1 MEDMKE
7 VCVLY
12 GGNSSER
19 EVSLKSGKFIHK
31 SLEKNGYKSHLIDY
45 ADLTELEKLK
55 DFNLVFIALH
65 GEEGESGILQSK
77 MDKAGIDY
85 TGSGFEAC
93 KNSWDKE
100 ICKNILRQHNLPTP
114 DFFVYKT
121 FQEIIESKNK
131 IEEQFQEGVFIKPC
145 KEGSSIDIIKV
156 TDFSKSDLEKI
167 KVDLVDRERKF
178 LVERFIEGREFTV
191 GFLNDHILE
200 PLEIITKREFYDY
213 EAKYDDDETQIIKA
227 DLNENDLDTL
237 KEIAKNCFNVF
248 GLSRW
253 GRVDILQDQKGNFF
267 VLELNTVPGMTDHS
281 LFPYAASLKG
291 FSFDELVNEIA
302 K

>member
-1 MEDMKE
+1 MKE

-31 SLEKNGYKSHLIDY
+31 SLLRNGYKSYLIDY

-55 DFNLVFIALH
+55 DFDLVFIALH

-77 MDKAGIDY
+77 MNKAGICY
-85 TGSGFEAC
+85 TGSGFKAC

-100 ICKNILRQHNLPTP
+100 ICKNILRQHNIPTP

-121 FQEIIESKNK
+121 FQEIVESKNK
-131 IEEQFQEGVFIKPC
+131 IEEQFQEGIFIKPS

-156 TDFSKSDLEKI
+156 TDFSKTDLEKI

-191 GFLNDHILE
+191 GFLDDHILE

-227 DLNENDLDTL
+227 DLDENNLDTI

>member
-31 SLEKNGYKSHLIDY
+31 SLVKNGYKSNLIDY

-100 ICKNILRQHNLPTP
+100 ICKNILRQNNLPTP
-114 DFFVYKT
+114 DFSVYKT

-227 DLNENDLDTL
+227 DLDENDLDTL
-237 KEIAKNCFNVF
+237 KEIAKSCFNVF

-291 FSFDELVNEIA
+291 FSFDELVNEIT

>member
-1 MEDMKE
+1 MKE
-7 VCVLY
+7 VCVLF

-19 EVSLKSGKFIHK
+19 EISLKSGKFIHK
-31 SLEKNGYKSHLIDY
+31 SLVKNGYKSQLIDY

-77 MDKAGIDY
+77 MDELGIYY

-114 DFFVYKT
+114 DFFAYKT

-167 KVDLVDRERKF
+167 KVDLVDRERRF
-178 LVERFIEGREFTV
+178 LVERFIKGREFTV

-227 DLNENDLDTL
+227 DLDENDLDTL
-237 KEIAKNCFNVF
+237 KEIAANCFNVF

-267 VLELNTVPGMTDHS
+267 ILELNTVPGMTDHS

>member
-19 EVSLKSGKFIHK
+19 EVSLKSGKFIDK
-31 SLEKNGYKSHLIDY
+31 SLVKNGCKSHLIDY

-100 ICKNILRQHNLPTP
+100 ICKNILRQNNLPTP
-114 DFFVYKT
+114 DFSVYKT

-227 DLNENDLDTL
+227 DLDENDLDTL
-237 KEIAKNCFNVF
+237 KEIAKSCFNVF

-291 FSFDELVNEIA
+291 FSFDELVNEIT

>member
-1 MEDMKE
+1 M
-7 VCVLY
+7 
-12 GGNSSER
+12 
-19 EVSLKSGKFIHK
+19 
-31 SLEKNGYKSHLIDY
+31 
-45 ADLTELEKLK
+45 
-55 DFNLVFIALH
+55 
-65 GEEGESGILQSK
+65 
-77 MDKAGIDY
+77 
-85 TGSGFEAC
+85 
-93 KNSWDKE
+93 
-100 ICKNILRQHNLPTP
+100 
-114 DFFVYKT
+114 YKT

-156 TDFSKSDLEKI
+156 TDFSKPDLEKI

-227 DLNENDLDTL
+227 DLDENDLDTL
-237 KEIAKNCFNVF
+237 KEIAKSCFNVF

-291 FSFDELVNEIA
+291 FSFDELVNEIT

>member
-31 SLEKNGYKSHLIDY
+31 SLVKNGYESHLIDY

-100 ICKNILRQHNLPTP
+100 ICKNILRQNNLPTP
-114 DFFVYKT
+114 DFSVYKT

-191 GFLNDHILE
+191 GFLNEHILE

-227 DLNENDLDTL
+227 DLDENDLDTL
-237 KEIAKNCFNVF
+237 KEIAKSCFNVF

-291 FSFDELVNEIA
+291 FSFDELVNEIT

>member
-1 MEDMKE
+1 MKE

-31 SLEKNGYKSHLIDY
+31 SLLKNGYKSQLIDY

-77 MDKAGIDY
+77 MDELGIYY

-100 ICKNILRQHNLPTP
+100 ICKKILRQHNLPTP
-114 DFFVYKT
+114 DFFAYKT

-227 DLNENDLDTL
+227 DLDENGLNTL
-237 KEIAKNCFNVF
+237 KEIAANCFNVF

-267 VLELNTVPGMTDHS
+267 ILELNTVPGMTDHS

>member
-31 SLEKNGYKSHLIDY
+31 SLVKNGYKALLIDY

-100 ICKNILRQHNLPTP
+100 ICKNILRQNNLPTP
-114 DFFVYKT
+114 DFSVYKT

-227 DLNENDLDTL
+227 DLDENDLDTL

-291 FSFDELVNEIA
+291 FSFDELVNEIT

>member
-31 SLEKNGYKSHLIDY
+31 SLVKNGYKSYLIDY
-45 ADLTELEKLK
+45 ADLTELKKLK

-77 MDKAGIDY
+77 MDKAGINY

-227 DLNENDLDTL
+227 DLDENDLDTL
-237 KEIAKNCFNVF
+237 KEIAKSCFNVF

-291 FSFDELVNEIA
+291 FSFDELVNEIT

>member
-1 MEDMKE
+1 MKE
-7 VCVLY
+7 VCVLH

-31 SLEKNGYKSHLIDY
+31 SLLKNGYKSYLIDY

-55 DFNLVFIALH
+55 DFDLVFIALH

-77 MDKAGIDY
+77 MDKAGIYY

-100 ICKNILRQHNLPTP
+100 ICKNILSQRNIPTP
-114 DFFVYKT
+114 DFSVYKT
-121 FQEIIESKNK
+121 FQEIVESKNK
-131 IEEQFQEGVFIKPC
+131 IEEQFHEGVFIKPC

-156 TDFSKSDLEKI
+156 TDFSKTDLEKI
-167 KVDLVDRERKF
+167 KVDLVDREREF

-227 DLNENDLDTL
+227 DLDENDLDTL
-237 KEIAKNCFNVF
+237 KVIAKSCFNVF

-281 LFPYAASLKG
+281 LFPYAASLMG

>member
-31 SLEKNGYKSHLIDY
+31 SLAKNGYKSHLIDY

-100 ICKNILRQHNLPTP
+100 ICKNILRQNNLPTP
-114 DFFVYKT
+114 DFSVYKT

-167 KVDLVDRERKF
+167 KADLVDRERKF

-227 DLNENDLDTL
+227 DLDENDLDAL
-237 KEIAKNCFNVF
+237 KEIAKSCFNVF

-291 FSFDELVNEIA
+291 FSFDELVNEIT

>member
-31 SLEKNGYKSHLIDY
+31 SLVKNGYKSYLIDY

-100 ICKNILRQHNLPTP
+100 ICKNILRQNNLPTP
-114 DFFVYKT
+114 DFSVYKT

-191 GFLNDHILE
+191 GFLNEHILE

-227 DLNENDLDTL
+227 DLDENDLDTL
-237 KEIAKNCFNVF
+237 KEIAKSCFNVF

-291 FSFDELVNEIA
+291 FSFDELVNEIT

>member
-31 SLEKNGYKSHLIDY
+31 SLVKNGYKSYLIDY

-100 ICKNILRQHNLPTP
+100 ICKKILRQNNLPTP
-114 DFFVYKT
+114 DFSVYKT

-227 DLNENDLDTL
+227 DLDENDLDTL
-237 KEIAKNCFNVF
+237 KEIAKSCFNVF

-291 FSFDELVNEIA
+291 FSFDELVNEIT

>member
-1 MEDMKE
+1 MKE
-7 VCVLY
+7 VCVLF

-19 EVSLKSGKFIHK
+19 EISLKSGKFIHK
-31 SLEKNGYKSHLIDY
+31 SLVKNGYKSQLIDY

-77 MDKAGIDY
+77 MDELGIYY

-114 DFFVYKT
+114 DFFAYKT

-131 IEEQFQEGVFIKPC
+131 IEEQFQEGIFIKPC

-178 LVERFIEGREFTV
+178 LVERFIKGREFTV

-227 DLNENDLDTL
+227 DLDENDLDTL
-237 KEIAKNCFNVF
+237 KEIAANCFNVF

-267 VLELNTVPGMTDHS
+267 ILELNTVPGMTDHS

>member
-1 MEDMKE
+1 MKE
-7 VCVLY
+7 VCVLH

-31 SLEKNGYKSHLIDY
+31 SLLKNGYKSYLIDY

-55 DFNLVFIALH
+55 DFDLVFIALH

-77 MDKAGIDY
+77 MDKAGIYY

-100 ICKNILRQHNLPTP
+100 ICKNILSQRNIPTP
-114 DFFVYKT
+114 DFSVYKT
-121 FQEIIESKNK
+121 FQEIVESKNK
-131 IEEQFQEGVFIKPC
+131 IEEQFHEGVFIKPC

-156 TDFSKSDLEKI
+156 TDFSKTDLEKI
-167 KVDLVDRERKF
+167 KVDLVDREREF

-227 DLNENDLDTL
+227 DLDEKDLDTL
-237 KEIAKNCFNVF
+237 KVIAKNCFNVF

-281 LFPYAASLKG
+281 LFPYAASLMG

>member
-31 SLEKNGYKSHLIDY
+31 SLVKNGCKSNLIDY

-100 ICKNILRQHNLPTP
+100 ICKNILRQNNLPTP
-114 DFFVYKT
+114 DFSVYKT

-227 DLNENDLDTL
+227 DLDENDLDTL
-237 KEIAKNCFNVF
+237 KEIAKSCFNVF

-291 FSFDELVNEIA
+291 FSFDELVNEIT

>member
-31 SLEKNGYKSHLIDY
+31 SLLKNGYKSYLIDY

-55 DFNLVFIALH
+55 DFDLVFIALH

-77 MDKAGIDY
+77 MDKAGIHY

-100 ICKNILRQHNLPTP
+100 ICKNILRQNNLPTP
-114 DFFVYKT
+114 DFSVYKT

-156 TDFSKSDLEKI
+156 TDFSESDLEKI

-227 DLNENDLDTL
+227 DLDENDLDTL
-237 KEIAKNCFNVF
+237 KEIAKSCFNVF

-291 FSFDELVNEIA
+291 FSFDELVNEIT

>member
-31 SLEKNGYKSHLIDY
+31 SLVKNGYESHLIDY

-100 ICKNILRQHNLPTP
+100 ICKNILRQNNLPTP
-114 DFFVYKT
+114 DFSVYKT

-131 IEEQFQEGVFIKPC
+131 IEERFQEGVFIKPC

-237 KEIAKNCFNVF
+237 KEIAKSCFNVF

>member
-1 MEDMKE
+1 M
-7 VCVLY
+7 
-12 GGNSSER
+12 
-19 EVSLKSGKFIHK
+19 
-31 SLEKNGYKSHLIDY
+31 
-45 ADLTELEKLK
+45 
-55 DFNLVFIALH
+55 H

-100 ICKNILRQHNLPTP
+100 ICKNILRQNNLPTP
-114 DFFVYKT
+114 DFSVYKT

-156 TDFSKSDLEKI
+156 TDFSESDLEKI

-227 DLNENDLDTL
+227 DLDEYDLEIL
-237 KEIAKNCFNVF
+237 KEIAKSCFNVF

-291 FSFDELVNEIA
+291 FSFDELVNEIT

>member
-31 SLEKNGYKSHLIDY
+31 SLVKNGYKAHLIDY

-100 ICKNILRQHNLPTP
+100 ICKNILRQNNLPTP
-114 DFFVYKT
+114 DFSVYKT

-227 DLNENDLDTL
+227 DLNENELDTL
-237 KEIAKNCFNVF
+237 KEIANDSFNVF

-291 FSFDELVNEIA
+291 FSFDELVNEIT

>member
-31 SLEKNGYKSHLIDY
+31 SLVKNGYKSYLVDY

-100 ICKNILRQHNLPTP
+100 ICKNILRQNNLPTP
-114 DFFVYKT
+114 DFSVYKT

-227 DLNENDLDTL
+227 DLDENDLDTL

>member
-19 EVSLKSGKFIHK
+19 EVSLKSGKFSHK
-31 SLEKNGYKSHLIDY
+31 SLVKNGYKSYLIDY

-100 ICKNILRQHNLPTP
+100 ICKNILRQNNLPTP
-114 DFFVYKT
+114 DFSVYKT

-191 GFLNDHILE
+191 GFLNEHILE

-227 DLNENDLDTL
+227 DLDENDLDTL
-237 KEIAKNCFNVF
+237 KEIAKSCFNVF

-291 FSFDELVNEIA
+291 FSFDELVNEIT

>member
-1 MEDMKE
+1 MKE

-31 SLEKNGYKSHLIDY
+31 SLVKNGYKSQLIDY
-45 ADLTELEKLK
+45 ANLTELEKLK

-77 MDKAGIDY
+77 MDELGIYY

-100 ICKNILRQHNLPTP
+100 ICKNILRQHKLPTP
-114 DFFVYKT
+114 DFFAYKT

-227 DLNENDLDTL
+227 DLDENDLDIL
-237 KEIAKNCFNVF
+237 KEIAANCFNVF

-267 VLELNTVPGMTDHS
+267 ILELNTVPGMTDHS

>member
-1 MEDMKE
+1 MEDMKK

-19 EVSLKSGKFIHK
+19 EISLKSGKFIYK
-31 SLEKNGYKSHLIDY
+31 SLLKNGYKSHLIDY
-45 ADLTELEKLK
+45 ADLTELEELK

-65 GEEGESGILQSK
+65 GEEGESGILQAK
-77 MDKAGIDY
+77 MEKAGIDY

-100 ICKNILRQHNLPTP
+100 ICKNILREHNLPTP

-121 FQEIIESKNK
+121 FQEIIESKNT

-145 KEGSSIDIIKV
+145 KEGSSIDILKV
-156 TDFSKSDLEKI
+156 TDFSTSDLKKI
-167 KVDLVDRERKF
+167 NINLVDGERKF

-213 EAKYDDDETQIIKA
+213 EAKYDDDNTEIIKA
-227 DLNENDLDTL
+227 HLGEKDLYTL
-237 KEIAKNCFNVF
+237 KLIARKCFSIF
-248 GLSRW
+248 RFSRW
-253 GRVDILQDQKGNFF
+253 GRLDILQDQKGDFF
-267 VLELNTVPGMTDHS
+267 ILELNTVPGMTDHS
-281 LFPYAASLKG
+281 LFPYAANLTG
-291 FSFDELVNEIA
+291 LSFDELVNEIA

>member
-1 MEDMKE
+1 MKK

-19 EVSLKSGKFIHK
+19 EVSLISGRFIHE
-31 SLEKNGYKSHLIDY
+31 SLLKNGYKSYLIDFK
-45 ADLTELEKLK
+45 DLIDLEKLK

-65 GEEGESGILQSK
+65 GQEGESGILQSK
-77 MDKAGIDY
+77 MEKAGIKY
-85 TGSGFEAC
+85 TGSDFEAC
-93 KNSWDKE
+93 KNSWDKKF
-100 ICKNILRQHNLPTP
+100 CKNILRQHNLPTP
-114 DFFVYKT
+114 DFLVFKT
-121 FQEIIESKNK
+121 FQEIIESKNI
-131 IEEQFQEGVFIKPC
+131 IEEQFQEGAFIKPS

-156 TDFSKSDLEKI
+156 MDFSKFDLEKI
-167 KVDLVDRERKF
+167 KLNLVDDDREF
-178 LVERFIEGREFTV
+178 LVERFIKGREFTV
-191 GFLNDHILE
+191 GFLNENILE

-213 EAKYDDDETQIIKA
+213 KAKYDDNETLIIKA
-227 DLNENDLDTL
+227 DLDENDMSAL
-237 KEIAKNCFNVF
+237 KEMAKKCFSVF
-248 GLSRW
+248 RLSRW

-281 LFPYAASLKG
+281 LYPYAASLKG

>member
-19 EVSLKSGKFIHK
+19 EVSLKSGEFIHK
-31 SLEKNGYKSHLIDY
+31 SLVKNGYKSHLIDY

-100 ICKNILRQHNLPTP
+100 ICKNILRQNNLPTP
-114 DFFVYKT
+114 DFSVYKT

-191 GFLNDHILE
+191 GFLNEHILE

-237 KEIAKNCFNVF
+237 KEIAKSCFNVF

-291 FSFDELVNEIA
+291 FSFDELVNEIT

>member
-31 SLEKNGYKSHLIDY
+31 SLVKNGYKSYLIDY
-45 ADLTELEKLK
+45 ADLTELKKLK

-100 ICKNILRQHNLPTP
+100 ICKNILRQNNLPTP
-114 DFFVYKT
+114 DFSVYKT

-227 DLNENDLDTL
+227 DLDENDLDTL
-237 KEIAKNCFNVF
+237 KEIAKSCFNVF

-291 FSFDELVNEIA
+291 FSFDELVNEIT

>member
-31 SLEKNGYKSHLIDY
+31 SLVKNGCKSNLIDY

-100 ICKNILRQHNLPTP
+100 ICKNILRQNNLPTP
-114 DFFVYKT
+114 DFSVYKT

-167 KVDLVDRERKF
+167 KVHLVDRERKF

-227 DLNENDLDTL
+227 DLDENDLDTL
-237 KEIAKNCFNVF
+237 KEIAKSCFNVF

-291 FSFDELVNEIA
+291 FSFDELVNEIT

>member
-7 VCVLY
+7 VCVLH

-31 SLEKNGYKSHLIDY
+31 SLLKNGYKSYLIDY

-55 DFNLVFIALH
+55 DFDLVFIALH

-77 MDKAGIDY
+77 MDKAGIYY

-100 ICKNILRQHNLPTP
+100 ICKNILSQRNIPTP
-114 DFFVYKT
+114 DFSVYKT
-121 FQEIIESKNK
+121 FQEIVESKNK
-131 IEEQFQEGVFIKPC
+131 IEEQFHEGVFIKPC

-156 TDFSKSDLEKI
+156 TDFSKTDLEKI
-167 KVDLVDRERKF
+167 KVDLVDREREF

-227 DLNENDLDTL
+227 DLDEKDLDTL
-237 KEIAKNCFNVF
+237 KVIAKNCFNVF

-281 LFPYAASLKG
+281 LFPYAASLMG

>member
-31 SLEKNGYKSHLIDY
+31 YLVKNGYKSHLIDY

-100 ICKNILRQHNLPTP
+100 ICKNILRQNNLPTP
-114 DFFVYKT
+114 DFSVYKT

-227 DLNENDLDTL
+227 DLDENDLDTL
-237 KEIAKNCFNVF
+237 KEIAKSCFNVF

-291 FSFDELVNEIA
+291 FSFDELVNEIT

>member
-1 MEDMKE
+1 MKE

-31 SLEKNGYKSHLIDY
+31 SLLKNGYKSYLIDY

-55 DFNLVFIALH
+55 DFDLVFIALH

-77 MDKAGIDY
+77 MNKAGIYY

-100 ICKNILRQHNLPTP
+100 ICKNILRQNNLPTP
-114 DFFVYKT
+114 DFSVYKT

-167 KVDLVDRERKF
+167 KEDLVDRERKF

-227 DLNENDLDTL
+227 DLDENDLDTI

-248 GLSRW
+248 GLSKW

-291 FSFDELVNEIA
+291 FSFDELVNEIT